1 MSAARVWVWV
11 RRSVPVCRSLLTAV
25 LAFAGLCLV
34 GAPSAL
40 ADANHSANW
49 SGYAVHRPGVK
60 FSKVTASWIQPTA
73 SCTPGQRSYSAFWVG
88 LGGYARTSTA
98 LEQIGTEVDCAA
110 SGAVK
115 SSAWYELVPAASRP
129 VRVHVRPGDA
139 IDASVTVKGRRVS
152 LALHDATNRRWFRKS
167 LNAAAVDVSSAEW
180 IAEAPSVCA
189 IDTTC
194 QTLPLADFGTTRFR
208 LAKAQTARGH
218 TGTISDRTW
227 GWTKIS
233 LTPGGR
239 RLVATQQTA
248 ALAGESTPSGLARG
262 GSTFTV
268 TYSRVAVPGTFQ
280 PQRASVQ
287 EGRLVH

>member
-1 MSAARVWVWV
+1 MR
-11 RRSVPVCRSLLTAV
+11 RSLLTA
-25 LAFAGLCLV
+25 LLSFAGLGLV
-34 GAPSAL
+34 GAPAAL
-40 ADANHSANW
+40 ADANNSANW

-73 SCTPGQRSYSAFWVG
+73 SCAPGQQSYSAFWVG
-88 LGGYARTSTA
+88 LGGYARTSKA
-98 LEQIGTEVDCAA
+98 LEQIGTEVDCGA
-110 SGAVK
+110 SGALR

-129 VRVHVRPGDA
+129 ARVHVQPGDA
-139 IDASVTVKGRRVS
+139 IDASVTVEGRRVS
-152 LALHDATNRRWFRKS
+152 LALHDATNGRWFRKS
-167 LNAAAVDVSSAEW
+167 LNAAAVDVTSAEW
-180 IAEAPSVCA
+180 IAEAPSVCSL
-189 IDTTC
+189 DTTC
-194 QTLPLADFGTTRFR
+194 QTLPLADFGSTRFS

-239 RLVATQQTA
+239 KLVAAEQSTG
-248 ALAGESTPSGLARG
+248 LAGESTPSALAGG

-268 TYSRVAVPGTFQ
+268 TYSRAVVPGTFQ
-280 PQRASVQ
+280 TQRASVQ